1 LPDESQAEG
10 QSPQQSDGQPA
21 SADKA
26 VTSGGYAYTVVKEGD
41 AVAPASGP
49 RGGVHPLLLV
59 AAAIVPAIIVG
70 VAVWFFAASGGGDK
84 ARVNADVSN
93 VVNAFSQA
101 QGTTST
107 RYEGKIAPGYPGD
120 IPLYPGAK
128 LLSSVLQIRG
138 EDASYLVI
146 YDTHDKRDKV
156 SAYYQ
161 DKFTADPFQV
171 DAAQDSRDSALH
183 QFSKID
189 DPNVRGLVLT
199 AGSNDD
205 TLTTIVVSLQVTSGA
220 KAQTPASYDPG
231 VAKTLPDDFP
241 SGVPSYPDAVL
252 VETGFQ
258 KQAGSSTFVVS
269 FVTKDDISK
278 VLDYY
283 RGKFKDGGL
292 TVTDGDAS
300 QSALVDATAVDFTDD
315 KQTLGG
321 QVTAGRLAEDKNY
334 TRIELQVRTAKQP
347 S

>member
-1 LPDESQAEG
+1 LPDETHAEG
-10 QSPQQSDGQPA
+10 QSPPPA
-21 SADKA
+21 DEEPTAADEA
-26 VTSGGYAYTVVKEGD
+26 VTSGGYSYTVVEEGD
-41 AVAPASGP
+41 TVAPASGP
-49 RGGVHPLLLV
+49 KGGVHPLLLV
-59 AAAIVPAIIVG
+59 AAAIVPAVIVG

-101 QGTTST
+101 QGSTST
-107 RYEGKIAPGYPGD
+107 RYEGKVAPGYPGD

-128 LLSSVLQIRG
+128 LISSVLQIRG

-161 DKFTADPFQV
+161 DKLAADPFHV

-189 DPNVRGLVLT
+189 DANIRGLVLT
-199 AGSNDD
+199 AGSNADN
-205 TLTTIVVSLQVTSGA
+205 LTTIVVSLQVTSGA
-220 KAQTPASYDPG
+220 KAQTPARYDPG
-231 VAKTLPDDFP
+231 VAKTLPDGFP
-241 SGVPSYPDAVL
+241 SDVPSYPDAVL

-258 KQAGSSTFVVS
+258 KQAGASTFIVS
-269 FVTKDDISK
+269 FVTKDEITK
-278 VLDYY
+278 VMDYY

-300 QSALVDATAVDFTDD
+300 QSALVDATVVQFTDD

-334 TRIELQVRTAKQP
+334 TRIELQVRATKR
-347 S
+347 SS

>member
-1 LPDESQAEG
+1 VPDESQAEG
-10 QSPQQSDGQPA
+10 QPAQESDKQPA
-21 SADKA
+21 ATDGA
-26 VTSGGYAYTVVKEGD
+26 VTSSGYSYTVVDEGA
-41 AVAPASGP
+41 AVAHASGS

-59 AAAIVPAIIVG
+59 AAAIVPAVIVG
-70 VAVWFFAASGGGDK
+70 VAVWFFAASGSGDK
-84 ARVNADVSN
+84 TRVNADVSN

-101 QGTTST
+101 QGTTAT
-107 RYEGKIAPGYPGD
+107 RYEGKVAPGYPGD

-128 LLSSVLQIRG
+128 LISSVLQIRG

-161 DKFTADPFQV
+161 DKLAADPFQV

-189 DPNVRGLVLT
+189 DANIRGLVLT

-205 TLTTIVVSLQVTSGA
+205 RLTTIVVSLQVTSGA
-220 KAQTPASYDPG
+220 KAQTPARYDPG
-231 VAKTLPDDFP
+231 VAKTLPDGFP
-241 SGVPSYPDAVL
+241 NGVPPYPDAVL
-252 VETGFQ
+252 IETGFQ
-258 KQAGSSTFVVS
+258 KQAGASTFIVS
-269 FVTKDDISK
+269 FVTKDEITK
-278 VLDYY
+278 VMDYY

-292 TVTDGDAS
+292 TVTDGDAT
-300 QSALVDATAVDFTDD
+300 QSALVDATVVQFTDD

-334 TRIELQVRTAKQP
+334 TRIDLQVRATKQP